1 VKLQQ
6 ISVFLPNQPD
16 ALIGPS
22 RLLSTSG
29 IDIRTLS
36 LADTQQFGILRLIV
50 PDWARADE
58 LLKEAGFV
66 TRITEVLAVEIPDHP
81 GGLTDVLAALEST
94 GVSVEYMYAF
104 TEGRAGKAVLIFR
117 FDEPD
122 RAMAALQAAG
132 FNVLAEVDAYNR

>member
-6 ISVFLPNQPD
+6 ISVFLPNQPG

-22 RLLSTSG
+22 RLLSTAG

-50 PDWARADE
+50 SDWARADE

-66 TRITEVLAVEIPDHP
+66 TRITEVIAVEIPDHP
-81 GGLTDVLAALEST
+81 GGLTDVLTALEST

-132 FNVLAEVDAYNR
+132 FSVLAEVDVYNR